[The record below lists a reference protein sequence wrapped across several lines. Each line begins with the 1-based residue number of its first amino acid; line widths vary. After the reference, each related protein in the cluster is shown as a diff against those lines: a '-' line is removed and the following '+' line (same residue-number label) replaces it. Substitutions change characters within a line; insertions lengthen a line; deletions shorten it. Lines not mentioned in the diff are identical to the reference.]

1 MTDFTVTDSEVTEA
15 VQRILGEVLGIDNAD
30 LTQSFHRLGGDS
42 LRALKAAGR
51 IAFEFK
57 AAAAVDGTILEAL
70 LDGTTGEALARILL
84 DSIEQEAA
92 EEFED
97 PQATELSF
105 GEERLWTAHQ
115 YQQDR
120 STYHSVGAFRV
131 MGTLDLTAL
140 DRAVEALVDRHPA
153 LRTRYAPD
161 HPAVERGG
169 PGRPSVDVVHHR
181 EVIPWSEAEGAAE
194 RGIQEPFDL
203 TSGRLLRVRTWRTG
217 EREWLLQVILHHI
230 AIDGWSMD
238 IFYRELAA
246 LYAGDDPGPG
256 ESVDYRDFAQW
267 QRSSTEVEVQ
277 AEAWAA
283 RLLPL
288 PDRIELGNGR
298 RRRPT
303 RSLEGQVLYTDLPPE
318 IGDKLARLAEES
330 RTSLFVVLLALL
342 HVCLAQRTRQ
352 WDALIGTVVAGRSRP
367 QDHATVGYF
376 TNTVPVRAKTSPDA
390 TFGELIASLREE
402 WRYVFTHQ
410 GVPLEE
416 LAVRTRRAPDP
427 ARTPLVDVVMV
438 LQNNDDVPL
447 MLADCVAEPLWMH
460 TGTAKFDLMLEAIR
474 VSGILHL
481 SWEYATEV
489 LTADEVAELASAF
502 EHLARALPEDGDTT
516 LRDLLRP
523 ARAELVEVDAADVP
537 GSPDVD
543 LCGRFET
550 VVGSRPD
557 DVALY
562 GPAAEVTFRELGG
575 LRDRVTGCLVTSG
588 VTRGDVVAVDV
599 PDPALSVAAMLAT
612 WSVGAV
618 VVMIDAGWSGW
629 QRDQLMRACRPAVLI
644 GGRETNP
651 QGPVVVSAGEVAAA
665 SPYIGAPVRCR
676 PDEPAR
682 LVVDFGATGVPEIVV
697 GSHRGLL
704 DRCLW
709 AWDTV
714 PYEPG
719 DRAVVHALPSPV
731 DAIAETLAPLL
742 AGVPLAV
749 LPATA
754 ASDAHT
760 TAEWV
765 RRYRGTRLLVTPSLM
780 WTMLHSVPEVSE
792 ALTTLR
798 MCVFTGEELDADL
811 VGRVREALP
820 ECRLVNL
827 YGSSDT
833 TGYVTCAE
841 VTTLPVG
848 ADVPIG
854 RPVAGTRVFIVDE
867 WGEPVPDGVVGE
879 LVVAGA
885 AVGMG
890 YLTDGKVV
898 RTGPFRT
905 GVLSDG
911 DLPCCHTGDLGYRD
925 RDGQLMFAGRGDREV
940 RVRGFRV
947 ELAHVES
954 TLRGIDGVS
963 GAVAWTEHA
972 LSGDRILAAVVPQPG
987 AELPGDEVRMRLQ
1000 YRLPS
1005 YMVPARV
1012 NVIDTLPLT
1021 AHGTLDHGAIAAS
1034 VTTRRDDG
1042 PAASGEAS
1050 AAEKRI
1056 RSIWSQVLQGESPG
1070 PDDNFFA
1077 LGGDSLAVTAMLTSV
1092 LREFGIELGV
1102 VRFLMRPTIRG
1113 IVDQLVERGAVA

>member
-1 MTDFTVTDSEVTEA
+1 MTDIAITDSEVTEA
-15 VQRILGEVLGIDNAD
+15 VQRILSEVLGIEDAD
-30 LTQSFHRLGGDS
+30 LTQSFHHLGGDS

-51 IAFEFK
+51 IAFEFN
-57 AAAAVDGTILEAL
+57 AAAAMDGTILEAL
-70 LDGTTGEALARILL
+70 LDGTTGEALARIVL
-84 DSIEQEAA
+84 DSLEQEVAG
-92 EEFED
+92 EFED
-97 PQATELSF
+97 APSTELSF

-115 YQQDR
+115 YQRER
-120 STYHSVGAFRV
+120 STYHSVGGFRV
-131 MGTLDLTAL
+131 TGMLDLAAL
-140 DRAVEALVDRHPA
+140 DRAVRALVDRHPA

-161 HPAVERGG
+161 HPAVDRDG
-169 PGRPSVDVVHHR
+169 PAGSSVDVVHHR
-181 EVIPWSEAEGAAE
+181 EVVPWSEAEAAAE

-238 IFYRELAA
+238 IIYRELAA
-246 LYAGDDPGPG
+246 LYAGDHPGPG

-267 QRSSTEVEVQ
+267 QRSSTGMEAE

-318 IGDKLARLAEES
+318 IGDKLATLAEES

-342 HVCLAQRTRQ
+342 HVCLARRTRQ

-376 TNTVPVRAKTSPDA
+376 TNTVPVRATASPDA
-390 TFGELIASLREE
+390 TFGELIESLREE

-410 GVPLEE
+410 EVPLEE

-489 LTADEVAELASAF
+489 LTAEEVTELGAAFERLAS
-502 EHLARALPEDGDTT
+502 ALPEDGNIT
-516 LRDLLRP
+516 LRELLRP
-523 ARAELVEVDAADVP
+523 TRAELARIDSIDVA
-537 GSPDVD
+537 GSPDAD
-543 LCGRFET
+543 ICGLFET
-550 VVGSRPD
+550 IVARQAD
-557 DVALY
+557 DIALY
-562 GPAAEVTFRELGG
+562 GTTSDVTFRELGE
-575 LRDRVTGCLVTSG
+575 LRDRVAGCLVESG
-588 VTRGDVVAVDV
+588 VTPGDVVAVDV
-599 PDPALSVAAMLAT
+599 PDSALSMAAMLAT

-629 QRDQLMRACRPAVLI
+629 QRDRLMSACRPTVLI

-651 QGPVVVSAGEVAAA
+651 QGPVVISAGDVAVA
-665 SPYIGAPVRCR
+665 SPCTVAPVRRR
-676 PDEPAR
+676 PDDPTWLIADLGAAGKPE
-682 LVVDFGATGVPEIVV
+682 VVA

-704 DRCLW
+704 DRCTW
-709 AWDTV
+709 TWNTF
-714 PYEPG
+714 PYEAG
-719 DRAVVHALPSPV
+719 DVAVVHGLPSPV

-749 LPATA
+749 LPETA
-754 ASDAHT
+754 ASDART

-765 RRYRGTRLLVTPSLM
+765 RRYGGTRLLVTPSLM
-780 WTMLHSVPEVSE
+780 WTMLHSLPEVSV
-792 ALTTLR
+792 ALATLR
-798 MCVFTGEELDADL
+798 VCAFTGEELDADL
-811 VGRVREALP
+811 LGRVREALP
-820 ECRLVNL
+820 GCRLVNL
-827 YGSSDT
+827 YGRSET
-833 TGYVTCAE
+833 TGYVAYSE
-841 VTTLPVG
+841 VTSLPVG
-848 ADVPIG
+848 ADVPLG
-854 RPVAGTRVFIVDE
+854 RPIDNTRVFVVDE
-867 WGEPVPDGVVGE
+867 WGETVPPGVVGE

-885 AVGMG
+885 SAGMG
-890 YLTDGKVV
+890 YLSDGNVE
-898 RTGPFRT
+898 RTGVFRT
-905 GVLSDG
+905 GVPSDP
-911 DLPCCHTGDLGYRD
+911 DMPCCYTGDLGYLD
-925 RDGQLMFAGRGDREV
+925 TEGQLIFAGRGDREV

-954 TLRGIDGVS
+954 TLRAIDGVS
-963 GAVAWTEHA
+963 GAVAWAEHT
-972 LSGDRILAAVVPQPG
+972 LSGDCILAAVVPRSG
-987 AELPGDEVRMRLQ
+987 AALLGDEVRLTLQ

-1021 AHGTLDHGAIAAS
+1021 AHGKLDRDAIAAS
-1034 VTTRRDDG
+1034 ITTQRDASLTG
-1042 PAASGEAS
+1042 SGELS
-1050 AAEKRI
+1050 AAEQRI
-1056 RSIWSQVLQGESPG
+1056 RTIWSQALQGESPG
-1070 PDDNFFA
+1070 ADDNFFA
-1077 LGGDSLAVTAMLTSV
+1077 LGGDSLAVTAMLTAV
-1092 LREFGIELGV
+1092 QREFGIELGV
-1102 VRFLMRPTIRG
+1102 VRFLMQPTIRG